1 MASASSVSTSKIY
14 GTKVNTV
21 IIDDDW
27 TEWTPKKAEPAPV
40 EYLEYNTPPLALVIA
55 MQEAGKE
62 SHEIYETLVG
72 AGKMH
77 GRIDIVPVISVEH
90 QKQAATIYDYFAKK
104 HTMRR
109 LKSEYV
115 SEYMLALDDLVANRK
130 RINKESLKILVS
142 LPRIYNQNRAL
153 ERVMKGRK
161 SAPKPNDLHFPAMT
175 GKIEF
180 VEKILLKIGGIS
192 ELHYFFSTE
201 TNYLMR
207 IVVKKGEYG
216 ETAWDVLARAGKL
229 LIDSPYTYTY
239 TVRGYDFNIIQPS
252 PEMEVKINEN

>member
-1 MASASSVSTSKIY
+1 MALGSLANTMKLS

-27 TEWTPKKAEPAPV
+27 TTWSPKEVEPAPK
-40 EYLEYNTPPLALVIA
+40 EYLDFNTPPLALVLA
-55 MQEAGKE
+55 MQEAGKQGYE
-62 SHEIYETLVG
+62 IGETLIGMGARHHRIDNAIKSHHHQHANEIY
-72 AGKMH
+72 
-77 GRIDIVPVISVEH
+77 S
-90 QKQAATIYDYFAKK
+90 YFSKK
-104 HTMRR
+104 HTLRR
-109 LKSEYV
+109 IKGDYISEF
-115 SEYMLALDDLVANRK
+115 MLAVDDLCENRK
-130 RINKESLKILVS
+130 RIDKEHVAALIS
-142 LPRIYNQNRAL
+142 LPRIYNQNCSL

-175 GKIEF
+175 GTVEF
-180 VEKILLKIGGIS
+180 VEKIYIKHGNTN
-192 ELHYFFSTE
+192 EMHYFFSTPK
-201 TNYLMR
+201 NYLMR

-239 TVRGYDFNIIQPS
+239 NVRGYDFNVIQPS

>member
-1 MASASSVSTSKIY
+1 MALGSLANTTKLS

-27 TEWTPKKAEPAPV
+27 TTWSPKEVEPAPK
-40 EYLEYNTPPLALVIA
+40 EYLDFNTPPLALVLA

-62 SHEIYETLVG
+62 SYEIYSTLQGVG
-72 AGKMH
+72 K
-77 GRIDIVPVISVEH
+77 RNVNLENVVTIEH
-90 QKQAATIYDYFAKK
+90 QKRAAEIYNYFSKK

-109 LKSEYV
+109 IKGEFV
-115 SEYMLALDDLVANRK
+115 SKYMLAVDDLCENRK
-130 RINKESLKILVS
+130 RIDEESIKILVT
-142 LPRIYNQNRAL
+142 LPRIYNQNRSL

-175 GKIEF
+175 GTVEF
-180 VEKILLKIGGIS
+180 VEKIYIKHGNTN
-192 ELHYFFSTE
+192 EVHYYFSTPK
-201 TNYLMR
+201 NYLMR

-239 TVRGYDFNIIQPS
+239 NVRGYDFNVIQPS